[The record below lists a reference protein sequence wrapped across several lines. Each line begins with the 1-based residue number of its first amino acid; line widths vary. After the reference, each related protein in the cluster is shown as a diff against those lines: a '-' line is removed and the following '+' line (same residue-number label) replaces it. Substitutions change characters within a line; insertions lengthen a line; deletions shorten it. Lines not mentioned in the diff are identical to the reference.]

1 MMKPTMENND
11 LISRSEL
18 LKSPIRIT
26 GTLGGKYPFE
36 AISVAAIENA
46 LAVDAAP
53 VVHGRWNV
61 IVGNGWVDC
70 KCNKCNHDWCGEEPP
85 NYCENCGARMDGK
98 DDEE

>member
-1 MMKPTMENND
+1 MSIIQSERKMKPMEKMCYD
-11 LISRSEL
+11 MGYA
-18 LKSPIRIT
+18 K
-26 GTLGGKYPFE
+26 GKE
-36 AISVAAIENA
+36 
-46 LAVDAAP
+46 DA